1 MKSAAAM
8 HTSIAEPRPQR
19 RLVLQRLGL
28 GALATGVLL
37 TQAACGFK
45 LRNSYDMAFR
55 TVQLTGFAAN
65 SPLASELARALEASG
80 VTVVDSTLSAM
91 QAASSASVPITHIVI
106 EGMRDKRD
114 MVVASTTTY
123 SQVRTMT
130 VRNFLTFR
138 VKRGDGS
145 TLIPLAE
152 VVLSRDL
159 TYNEA
164 DALAKQDEADA
175 LHQAMQ
181 TDIVQ
186 QVMRRLSTIRPDQ
199 LITPVAPA
207 AAASS
212 VSANERAAAQ
222 VDAASPAASQ
232 AAP

>member
-1 MKSAAAM
+1 MNQPEALGQPA
-8 HTSIAEPRPQR
+8 R
-19 RLVLQRLGL
+19 RATLQRLGL
-28 GALATGVLL
+28 GGLAIAALATQ
-37 TQAACGFK
+37 TACGFK
-45 LRNSYDMAFR
+45 LRNRFDMAFR

-80 VTVVDSTLSAM
+80 VTVVDSTLTAM
-91 QAASSASVPITHIVI
+91 QAASSATVPITHIVI
-106 EGMRDKRD
+106 EGLRDKRD

-123 SQVRTMT
+123 SQVRTMS

-138 VKRGDGS
+138 VKRGDGT
-145 TLIPLAE
+145 TLIPSSE

-181 TDIVQ
+181 SDIVQ
-186 QVMRRLSTIRPDQ
+186 QVMRRLSTIRTEQ
-199 LITPVAPA
+199 LLTPVAPA

-212 VSANERAAAQ
+212 VSAVEQAAEQAAAQ
-222 VDAASPAASQ
+222 AGAASQ
-232 AAP
+232 PAR